1 MLANPGAVQITSNVC
16 CSSRKMAYT
25 REKEEVQSV
34 QYMNVDS
41 KKKNKSRSFV
51 DCSFVDWSE
60 RGKA

>member
-1 MLANPGAVQITSNVC
+1 
-16 CSSRKMAYT
+16 MAYT